1 MQGDLSMNNGS
12 EALEVAVE
20 DHSGDSHGL
29 AERVT
34 YRVRMEG
41 VEGFTSVLTPQN
53 ALLNELSVGR
63 LRLDARRGA
72 YVANT
77 TNRETILHILV
88 GQCTLEARGSW
99 GQVTFRDL
107 GERRDVFS
115 GLPTSVVLSPF
126 TEYTVIPTTP
136 SFDAAIGSLPIGGNQ
151 ERSPTV
157 IRPQDVQVHQ
167 IGERHFSRTV
177 REVLGGDGPALRMRV
192 GETLN
197 PAGLWSSWPHHDFD
211 ANPELAPLFEE
222 VFLYF
227 TKPGQGWVVQKRKG
241 LFCTLDPIDD
251 VRIVHNGDAG
261 VMPLGDH
268 PIVAGVD
275 SQVLYIW
282 FYVSPIPKVYA
293 RWAEDIGGYA

>member
-1 MQGDLSMNNGS
+1 MING
-12 EALEVAVE
+12 LEESVLAVE
-20 DHSGDSHGL
+20 DHSLDSHESPNRL
-29 AERVT
+29 T
-34 YRVRMEG
+34 YRGRTEVL
-41 VEGFTSVLTPQN
+41 EGFTPVLTPQN

-77 TNRETILHILV
+77 ENQETVLHILV
-88 GQCTLEARGSW
+88 GECSIEARGSW
-99 GQVTFRDL
+99 GKATFRNL

-115 GLPTSVVLSPF
+115 GLPTAVVLGPF

-136 SFDAAIGSLPIGGNQ
+136 SFDAAIGSLPIDGSQ
-151 ERSPTV
+151 ERSPAV

-177 REVLGGDGPALRMRV
+177 REVLGGESPAIRMRV

-197 PAGLWSSWPHHDFD
+197 PEGLWSSWPHHDFD

-227 TKPGQGWVVQKRKG
+227 TKPGRGWGIQKREG
-241 LFCTLDPIDD
+241 LFSSLDPIDD
-251 VRIVHNGDAG
+251 VCIVRNGDAA
-261 VMPLGDH
+261 VMPLGNH